1 MMDCC
6 PKPQDRMDPDR
17 CINSCHFIRRE
28 WQTVKDVSGL
38 VTFETTMNGAMKCP
52 IRDIH
57 PHQIEVVPVL
67 HAATLSPNRS
77 AI

>member
-1 MMDCC
+1 MMDCR
-6 PKPQDRMDPDR
+6 PKPQNGVGPD
-17 CINSCHFIRRE
+17 CGIDSCHFIRRE

-38 VTFETTMNGAMKCP
+38 ITFETPVNRAVQGP

-67 HAATLSPNRS
+67 HAATFSPNKS